1 MGRVIDRRDQ
11 LEAARVVVRLSRML
25 ERACPDLSLAHYR
38 VLAAVAAGDKR
49 ASRVAARLA
58 LAKPT
63 ISASVDAL
71 CKRGL
76 LVREEVAGD
85 QRAIALHLSA
95 DGERLLTE
103 VEDAMLARFG
113 DVLARTP
120 DAASAVTALTSLG
133 AALDEIAE
141 EHLAARRAGAQ

>member
-1 MGRVIDRRDQ
+1 MGLVIDRHDQ
-11 LEAARVVVRLSRML
+11 LEATRVVVRLSRML

-95 DGERLLTE
+95 DGERLLAE
-103 VEDAMLARFG
+103 VEDTMLARLG

-120 DAASAVTALTSLG
+120 DAAAAVTALASLG

-141 EHLAARRAGAQ
+141 ERLAARHAGTR